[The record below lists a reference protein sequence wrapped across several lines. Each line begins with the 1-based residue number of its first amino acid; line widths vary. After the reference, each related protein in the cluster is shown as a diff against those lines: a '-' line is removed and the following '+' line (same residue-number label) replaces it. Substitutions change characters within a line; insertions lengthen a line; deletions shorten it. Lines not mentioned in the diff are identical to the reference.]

1 MTLGAETIAQG
12 NGVQLSLRKKRE
24 MFRRVK
30 VRESSASNDFFPFIM
45 RQFKSVFTI
54 NGLPYLIF
62 GRFRIQN
69 ESVEV
74 EDEGLDPQGC
84 SPKSSGT
91 TLALPARESVV
102 ACHNLKIIP
111 ERLACYT
118 PFAGFQSCKEITMK
132 DLYYSEY
139 IELDKILNSQH
150 PKSFESMEKGND
162 EMLFIIIHQ
171 VYELWFK
178 QILFELDLVRH
189 IFIQDGI
196 NDNSD
201 DMSKVVHKLKR
212 IGKILELINQQVS
225 ILETMTALDFLEF
238 RNVLLPASG
247 FQSKQFRLIEAKL
260 GLKMEQRYKT
270 EYYKHTRRGSLSES
284 DLQEVNQAE
293 SESTLKEL
301 IIKWLE
307 RMPYLDERYWK
318 EYKRSTPQSGSVD
331 KQVTESDPG
340 DRHKFWVDY
349 RIAYQNS
356 LSENEAGRLR
366 DFDKVFFEEGR
377 GDVPPAAMQAALFI
391 TIYRNL
397 PIFQMPFELLNTLS
411 EIDELLSNWR
421 YRHFMMVRRMI
432 GLRVGTGG
440 TSGAGYLEGTLS
452 QHYAFREITEVA
464 TFLIERSKRP
474 VLPNALKEKVSFNL

>member
-1 MTLGAETIAQG
+1 ME
-12 NGVQLSLRKKRE
+12 
-24 MFRRVK
+24 
-30 VRESSASNDFFPFIM
+30 
-45 RQFKSVFTI
+45 
-54 NGLPYLIF
+54 
-62 GRFRIQN
+62 
-69 ESVEV
+69 
-74 EDEGLDPQGC
+74 
-84 SPKSSGT
+84 
-91 TLALPARESVV
+91 
-102 ACHNLKIIP
+102 
-111 ERLACYT
+111 
-118 PFAGFQSCKEITMK
+118 
-132 DLYYSEY
+132 DLYYSDY
-139 IELDKILNSQH
+139 IELDKILSSQH
-150 PKSFESMEKGND
+150 PKSFESPEKGND

-178 QILFELDLVRH
+178 QIIFELDLARH

-225 ILETMTALDFLEF
+225 VLETMTALDFLEF
-238 RNVLLPASG
+238 RNFLLPASG

-270 EYYKHTRRGSLSES
+270 EYYKHTRRGSLSET
-284 DLQEVNQAE
+284 DLNEVNKAE

-307 RMPYLDERYWK
+307 RMPYLDEAYWQ
-318 EYKRSTPQSGSVD
+318 EY
-331 KQVTESDPG
+331 KQVTESDSS
-340 DRHKFWVDY
+340 DRHKFWMDY
-349 RIAYQNS
+349 RNAYQNS
-356 LSENEAGRLR
+356 LSKSEAGRLQE
-366 DFDKVFFEEGR
+366 FDKVFFEEGR
-377 GDVPPAAMQAALFI
+377 GDVPPAAMRAALFI

-397 PIFQMPFELLNTLS
+397 PIFHLPFELLNTLS

-474 VLPNALKEKVSFNL
+474 VLPNALKEKVSFNIP

>member
-1 MTLGAETIAQG
+1 ME
-12 NGVQLSLRKKRE
+12 
-24 MFRRVK
+24 
-30 VRESSASNDFFPFIM
+30 
-45 RQFKSVFTI
+45 
-54 NGLPYLIF
+54 
-62 GRFRIQN
+62 
-69 ESVEV
+69 
-74 EDEGLDPQGC
+74 
-84 SPKSSGT
+84 
-91 TLALPARESVV
+91 
-102 ACHNLKIIP
+102 
-111 ERLACYT
+111 
-118 PFAGFQSCKEITMK
+118 
-132 DLYYSEY
+132 DLYYSDY
-139 IELDKILNSQH
+139 IELDKILNSQN
-150 PKSFESMEKGND
+150 PKSFESLEQGND

-225 ILETMTALDFLEF
+225 VLETMTALDFLEF

-270 EYYKHTRRGSLSES
+270 EYYKHTRRGSLSEI

-293 SESTLKEL
+293 DESTLKEL

-307 RMPYLDERYWK
+307 RMPYLDEAYWK
-318 EYKRSTPQSGSVD
+318 EY
-331 KQVTESDPG
+331 KQVTESDSG
-340 DRHKFWVDY
+340 DRHQFWMDY
-349 RIAYQNS
+349 RNAYQNS
-356 LSENEAGRLR
+356 LSKNETGRLKE
-366 DFDKVFFEEGR
+366 FDQVFFEEGR
-377 GDVPPAAMQAALFI
+377 GDVPPAAMRAALFI

-397 PIFQMPFELLNTLS
+397 PILHLPFELLNTLS

-421 YRHFMMVRRMI
+421 YRHLMMVRRMI

-474 VLPNALKEKVSFNL
+474 SLPNALKEKVSFNIP

>member
-1 MTLGAETIAQG
+1 M
-12 NGVQLSLRKKRE
+12 
-24 MFRRVK
+24 
-30 VRESSASNDFFPFIM
+30 IM
-45 RQFKSVFTI
+45 Q
-54 NGLPYLIF
+54 
-62 GRFRIQN
+62 
-69 ESVEV
+69 
-74 EDEGLDPQGC
+74 
-84 SPKSSGT
+84 
-91 TLALPARESVV
+91 
-102 ACHNLKIIP
+102 
-111 ERLACYT
+111 
-118 PFAGFQSCKEITMK
+118 
-132 DLYYSEY
+132 DLYYSDY
-139 IELDKILNSQH
+139 IELDRILNSQH
-150 PKSFESMEKGND
+150 PKSFESPDKGND

-178 QILFELDLVRH
+178 QILFELELVKH

-225 ILETMTALDFLEF
+225 VLETMTALDFLEF

-260 GLKMEQRYKT
+260 GLKMEQRYKA
-270 EYYKHTRRGSLSES
+270 EYYKHTRRGSLSEA
-284 DLQEVNQAE
+284 DLLEVNQAE

-318 EYKRSTPQSGSVD
+318 EYKRSSPADQRSSPVDKRSGSVD
-331 KQVTESDPG
+331 KQAAESNPA
-340 DRHKFWVDY
+340 DRHEFWVDY
-349 RIAYQNS
+349 RNAYQDS
-356 LSENEAGRLR
+356 LSESETGRLKE
-366 DFDKVFFEEGR
+366 FDRVFFEQGR
-377 GDVPPAAMQAALFI
+377 GKVPPAAMRAALFI

>member
-1 MTLGAETIAQG
+1 
-12 NGVQLSLRKKRE
+12 
-24 MFRRVK
+24 
-30 VRESSASNDFFPFIM
+30 
-45 RQFKSVFTI
+45 
-54 NGLPYLIF
+54 
-62 GRFRIQN
+62 
-69 ESVEV
+69 
-74 EDEGLDPQGC
+74 
-84 SPKSSGT
+84 
-91 TLALPARESVV
+91 
-102 ACHNLKIIP
+102 
-111 ERLACYT
+111 
-118 PFAGFQSCKEITMK
+118 MK

-150 PKSFESMEKGND
+150 PRSFESLEEGND

-225 ILETMTALDFLEF
+225 VLETMTALDFLEF

-284 DLQEVNQAE
+284 DLREVNQAE

-307 RMPYLDERYWK
+307 RMPYLDEGYWR

-331 KQVTESDPG
+331 KQVTESDSG
-340 DRHKFWVDY
+340 DRHKFWMDY
-349 RIAYQNS
+349 RNAYQNS
-356 LSENEAGRLR
+356 LSKSEAGRLGE
-366 DFDKVFFEEGR
+366 FDKVFFEDGR
-377 GDVPPAAMQAALFI
+377 GDVSPAAMQAALFI

-397 PIFQMPFELLNTLS
+397 PIFHQPFELLNTLS

-474 VLPNALKEKVSFNL
+474 TLPNALKEKVSFNV